1 MGGRIGEVVSKP
13 SASASVADELQQRDA
28 DELQQRDDE
37 GGLR

>member
-13 SASASVADELQQRDA
+13 SASASVADELQQRD
-28 DELQQRDDE
+28 DE